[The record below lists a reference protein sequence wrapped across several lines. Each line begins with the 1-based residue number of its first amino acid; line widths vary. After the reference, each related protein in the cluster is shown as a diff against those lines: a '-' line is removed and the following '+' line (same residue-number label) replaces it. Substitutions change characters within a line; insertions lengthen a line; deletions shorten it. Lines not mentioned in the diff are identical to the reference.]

1 MGSKGGTQIGDVL
14 EPIMGRGQGLVEA
27 GVGANIATQI
37 MSGTG
42 EIIDPAAFLLL
53 AFRDPK
59 FFKVLAGQPK
69 TELQALKQGRSIWRS
84 LKAAGLIAADEV
96 FIEPFHQYSTNP
108 ELRERAKEVYGNG
121 EPADQPERVDVKPIS
136 RPLTMLP
143 RVSFPQQT
151 VAERPPAPVPAVAPA
166 SAPASPDQRSRFAAM
181 FPGDITSGLIRQ
193 QDVARGIGSLG

>member
-1 MGSKGGTQIGDVL
+1 
-14 EPIMGRGQGLVEA
+14 
-27 GVGANIATQI
+27 
-37 MSGTG
+37 
-42 EIIDPAAFLLL
+42 
-53 AFRDPK
+53 
-59 FFKVLAGQPK
+59 
-69 TELQALKQGRSIWRS
+69 
-84 LKAAGLIAADEV
+84 V

-151 VAERPPAPVPAVAPA
+151 VAERPPAPVPAVASAPVPAVASA

-193 QDVARGIGSLG
+193 QDVDRGIGSLG